1 MNLRTIGIVINREYM
16 TRVKKKSFLV
26 TTFLV
31 PVLFALLCCVPVLI
45 LTLSSGKDKH
55 IAYVDES
62 GYVSGKL
69 NDTGKLFFEDFTGH
83 LTADELRKQMTNLDF
98 DGIVT
103 ILPKAEGKKADV
115 EVVTYSVK
123 PVSIEVKEELLNQ
136 VNAAVEDYRLSQY
149 EIEGLKEILDEVKP
163 DVQIVTYTV
172 DEEGQEKESSSE
184 VYMFISM
191 ILAIIIYMFVT
202 MFAAMVMQSVI
213 EEKSSRVVE
222 VLVSSVNAIDLMI
235 GKIVGVAMV
244 ALTQFLLWV
253 VLTFVLVGGINTVA
267 GLDKLVGN
275 NPEAVAQ
282 MASMAS
288 AGTGDAGMLDQA
300 TAAMAASGEH
310 GEMVAVLET
319 LRNLDYTQLLV
330 SFVLFFILGYLL
342 YASLFAAIGSA
353 VDNEAD
359 TQQLQLPLTV
369 PLMLGFF
376 VGLYAFNSP
385 DSQLVWWCSMIPFTS
400 PIVMLARIP
409 FGVASWEI
417 ALSLGIL
424 FLTFLG
430 CAWVSAKIYRIGI
443 LMFGKKSTFK
453 DLWKW
458 LKMK

>member
-1 MNLRTIGIVINREYM
+1 MDFRTIGIVIGREYT

-26 TTFLV
+26 TTFIV

-45 LTLSSGKDKH
+45 LNLSSGKDKH

-62 GYVSGKL
+62 GFIAGGLADGNKV
-69 NDTGKLFFEDFTGH
+69 FFEDFTGH
-83 LTADELRKQMTNLDF
+83 LTPDELRAQMTNLDF
-98 DGIVT
+98 DGIMIIT
-103 ILPKAEGKKADV
+103 PKAEGRCADV
-115 EVVTYSVK
+115 DVVTYSTK
-123 PVSIEVKEELLNQ
+123 PVSVDIKEFLQERIND
-136 VNAAVEDYRLSQY
+136 AVEDYRLSRY
-149 EIEGLKEILDEVKP
+149 EIDGLRRILDDARP
-163 DVQIVTYTV
+163 DVQISTYTV
-172 DEEGQEKESSSE
+172 DGNGDEKEASSE
-184 VYMFISM
+184 VYMFVSM
-191 ILAIIIYMFVT
+191 FFAMIIYMFIT

-222 VLVSSVNAIDLMI
+222 VLVSSVRSIDLMI
-235 GKIVGVAMV
+235 GKIVGVAAV
-244 ALTQFLLWV
+244 ALTQFLLWI
-253 VLTFVLVGGINTVA
+253 VLTFVIVGAVNGMVGFDRLA
-267 GLDKLVGN
+267 GG
-275 NPEAVAQ
+275 NPEAAGQ
-282 MASMAS
+282 IASMAG
-288 AGTGDAGMLDQA
+288 AGDMGMFDRTA
-300 TAAMAASGEH
+300 AAMAADGGH
-310 GEMVAVLET
+310 GELVAVLET

-458 LKMK
+458 MKMK